1 MPSFRRVADRWFA
14 LGLAVSPLWTM
25 VAGTSVGFS
34 AAWTAAIAS
43 LTVLAVA
50 LVTYGPGHE
59 SDDVWWFGGVTLL
72 ADFLVTL
79 AARYGFGV
87 RLDDY
92 PVAAAAVWLAA
103 LGGGLAVAID
113 RHSRP

>member
-1 MPSFRRVADRWFA
+1 
-14 LGLAVSPLWTM
+14 
-25 VAGTSVGFS
+25 
-34 AAWTAAIAS
+34 
-43 LTVLAVA
+43 
-50 LVTYGPGHE
+50 
-59 SDDVWWFGGVTLL
+59 
-72 ADFLVTL
+72 VTL